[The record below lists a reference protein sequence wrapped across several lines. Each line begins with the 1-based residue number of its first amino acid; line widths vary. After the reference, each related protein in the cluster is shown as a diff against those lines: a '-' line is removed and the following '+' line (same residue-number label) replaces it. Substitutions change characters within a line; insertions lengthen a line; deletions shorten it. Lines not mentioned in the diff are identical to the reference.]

1 MKNLGFYP
9 RLAFDGIRKNRR
21 MYVPYLL
28 TCVLMAGMHYI
39 LLALSAEVE
48 LRRLRGAGSLGIILS
63 LGSAVVLVFSLLFLF
78 YTNAFLLRRRKR
90 EFGLY
95 SVLGCGKRDLA
106 RIITWESL
114 ISGAIALAAGLAL
127 GIVLSKLAE
136 LGLTHLLGAEADFSP
151 RIDLFALRETAWR
164 YALIFAVIW
173 LAAVVRVERAS
184 AVNLL
189 KSENVGEKPPRAN
202 WAAAVLG
209 LVLLG
214 AAYYLAVSIESPLDA
229 MIWFFVAVVLV
240 IIGTYLVMIAGSVA
254 LCRILQRNKRYYYRP
269 NHFISVSSMA
279 YRMKRNGAGLAS
291 ICIIATM
298 VLVMISSTSCLY
310 FGAEDSLRTRYP
322 REENL
327 AVYFESE
334 ADMVRTADLFRRAAA
349 EAAADAG
356 AEMQNVEDVRCANI
370 TGRLSGDTLTCDA
383 SKVDSG
389 FHYGELRDV
398 YFVPQADYNAL
409 TGESLSLA
417 PGETALRTDRCSYSG
432 DTLRFAESG
441 LSLRVTDS
449 RAADISLSMTDVQVV
464 AAIIAVVP
472 DLGDIAAA
480 FTGSHPVLSLRWTYG
495 FDTGLTDAQQSA
507 LGSALSDRLS
517 QLGEAD
523 GVQYI
528 YFRTD
533 ARADGSDDFFGS
545 YGGLFFLGIVLS
557 IVFSLAAVLII
568 YYKQLSEG
576 YEDQARFSIMRKVGM
591 TRREIRRS
599 VNSQLLTVFYLPLAF
614 AAVHLAFAFP
624 MIRRLL
630 LLFSLTNVG
639 LFAAATGISFAAFAL
654 LYAFVYRRT
663 SSAYYAIVSG
673 VRED

>member
-9 RLAFDGIRKNRR
+9 RLAFDGIRKNSR

-28 TCVLMAGMHYI
+28 TCVLMVCMHYI
-39 LLALSAEVE
+39 LLALSAEVQ
-48 LRRLRGAGSLGIILS
+48 LRQIRGAGSLGIILS
-63 LGSAVVLVFSLLFLF
+63 LGAGVVLVFSLLFLF

-114 ISGAIALAAGLAL
+114 LSGAMALAAGLLL
-127 GIVLSKLAE
+127 GVVLSLLAE
-136 LGLTHLLGAEADFSP
+136 LGLTRLLGMGAEFTL
-151 RIDLFALRETAWR
+151 RVDLYALRETAWR
-164 YALIFAVIW
+164 YAVIFAMIW
-173 LAAVVRVERAS
+173 LSAVVRVERAS
-184 AVNLL
+184 AVSLL
-189 KSENVGEKPPRAN
+189 KSESAGEKPPRAN
-202 WAAAVLG
+202 WVAAVLG
-209 LVLLG
+209 IAVLA

-229 MIWFFVAVVLV
+229 IIWFFVAVILV
-240 IIGTYLVMIAGSVA
+240 IVGTYLLMISGSVA
-254 LCRILQRNKRYYYRP
+254 LCRALQRNKRYYYRP
-269 NHFISVSSMA
+269 NHFVSVSSMA
-279 YRMKRNGAGLAS
+279 YRMRRNGAGLAS
-291 ICIIATM
+291 ICVIATM

-327 AVYFESE
+327 AVYFDDE
-334 ADMVRTADLFRRAAA
+334 ADMVPTADIFRRA
-349 EAAADAG
+349 
-356 AEMQNVEDVRCANI
+356 AEMQNVQDVRFANI
-370 TGRLSGDTLTCDA
+370 TGRLSGDTLACDA
-383 SKVDSG
+383 AAVDGG
-389 FHYGELRDV
+389 FSYGDLRDV
-398 YFVPQADYNAL
+398 YFVPQSDYNAL
-409 TGESLSLA
+409 TGESISLA
-417 PGETALRTDRCSYSG
+417 PGETALRTDRCTYSG

-441 LSLRVTDS
+441 LSLRVADS
-449 RAADISLSMTDVQVV
+449 RSASISLCITDVQVV

-472 DLGDIAAA
+472 DLADIAAA
-480 FTGSHPVLSLRWTYG
+480 FEGSSPALSLRWTYG
-495 FDTGLTDAQQSA
+495 FDTGLPDARQST
-507 LGSALSDRLS
+507 LSAAVESRLA
-517 QLGEAD
+517 QYCEAD

-528 YFRTD
+528 YFRMD

-545 YGGLFFLGIVLS
+545 YGGMFFLGIVLS
-557 IVFSLAAVLII
+557 LVFCLAAVLII

-576 YEDQARFSIMRKVGM
+576 YEDRARFSIMRRVGM

-599 VNSQLLTVFYLPLAF
+599 VNSQLLTVFYLPLIF

-639 LFAAATGISFAAFAL
+639 LFAAATGISFAVFAL
-654 LYAFVYRRT
+654 LYALVYRRT

-673 VRED
+673 GEE

>member
-9 RLAFDGIRKNRR
+9 RLAFDGIRKNSR

-28 TCVLMAGMHYI
+28 TCVLMVCMHYI
-39 LLALSAEVE
+39 LLALSAEVQ
-48 LRRLRGAGSLGIILS
+48 LRQIRGAGSLGIILS
-63 LGSAVVLVFSLLFLF
+63 LGAGVVLVFSLLFLF

-114 ISGAIALAAGLAL
+114 ISGAMALAAGLLL
-127 GIVLSKLAE
+127 GVVLSLLAE
-136 LGLTHLLGAEADFSP
+136 LGLTRLLGMGAEFTL
-151 RIDLFALRETAWR
+151 RVDLYALRETAWR
-164 YALIFAVIW
+164 YVVIFAMIW
-173 LAAVVRVERAS
+173 LSAVVRVERAS
-184 AVNLL
+184 AVSLL
-189 KSENVGEKPPRAN
+189 KSESAGEKPPRAN
-202 WAAAVLG
+202 WVAAVLG
-209 LVLLG
+209 IAVLA

-229 MIWFFVAVVLV
+229 IIWFFVAVILV
-240 IIGTYLVMIAGSVA
+240 IVGTYLLMISGSVA
-254 LCRILQRNKRYYYRP
+254 LCRALQRNKRYYYRP

-279 YRMKRNGAGLAS
+279 YRMRRNGAGLAS

-327 AVYFESE
+327 AVFFDDE
-334 ADMVRTADLFRRAAA
+334 ADMVPTADIFRRAAA
-349 EAAADAG
+349 ETAVQSG
-356 AEMQNVEDVRCANI
+356 AEMQNVQDVRFANI
-370 TGRLSGDTLTCDA
+370 TGRLSGDTLACDA
-383 SKVDSG
+383 AAVDGG
-389 FHYGELRDV
+389 FSYGDLRDV
-398 YFVPQADYNAL
+398 YFVPQSDYNAL
-409 TGESLSLA
+409 TGESISLA
-417 PGETALRTDRCSYSG
+417 PGETALRTDRCTYSG

-441 LSLRVTDS
+441 LSLRVADS
-449 RAADISLSMTDVQVV
+449 RSASISLCITDVQVV

-472 DLGDIAAA
+472 DLADIAAA
-480 FTGSHPVLSLRWTYG
+480 FEGSSPALSLRWTYG
-495 FDTGLTDAQQSA
+495 FDTGLPDARQST
-507 LGSALSDRLS
+507 LSAAVESRLA
-517 QLGEAD
+517 QYCEAD

-528 YFRTD
+528 YFRMD

-545 YGGLFFLGIVLS
+545 YGGMFFLGIVLS
-557 IVFSLAAVLII
+557 LVFCLAAVLIL

-576 YEDQARFSIMRKVGM
+576 YEDRARFSIMRRVGM

-599 VNSQLLTVFYLPLAF
+599 VNSQLLTVFYLPLIF

-639 LFAAATGISFAAFAL
+639 LFAAATGISFAVFAL
-654 LYAFVYRRT
+654 LYALVYRRT

-673 VRED
+673 GEE